1 MFLDARQ
8 RSSNYQ
14 KLVPLFGDDDTNAFM
29 TAFPQA
35 EGDELVTKDFLRAEL
50 AEMRSEIVALEARL
64 TMRLGAMAAATIASM
79 SALKLF
85 A

>member
-1 MFLDARQ
+1 MVLDARH
-8 RSSNYQ
+8 RSSIYQ

-29 TAFPQA
+29 TAFPHT
-35 EGDELVTKDFLRAEL
+35 EGDELITKDFLRAEL
-50 AEMRSEIVALEARL
+50 AEMRGEIAALEARL
-64 TMRLGAMAAATIASM
+64 TMRLGAMAAATIACM